1 MGCSMLLV
9 MELTASPV
17 AESWEPKAGKQ
28 DSSPAPHTAAE
39 MVGTAPHQFVKWV
52 GEAVMTK

>member
-1 MGCSMLLV
+1 MLLV

-17 AESWEPKAGKQ
+17 AESWEPKAGKH

-52 GEAVMTK
+52 GDAVMTK